1 MLHNCYP
8 LLIDTVKLNV
18 GNTHDVGKDT
28 GCCYAGTGTISLNH
42 HRVFLVAFCGEQYD
56 IVGTFEIVEWVLRT
70 YSLQTYTGLSL
81 VKGGNEA
88 PALVLHIQSLA
99 LSLKVGIELWQFLP
113 ELINATL
120 EERVRYKKILFYIF
134 LDRKSVV

>member
-1 MLHNCYP
+1 M
-8 LLIDTVKLNV
+8 
-18 GNTHDVGKDT
+18 
-28 GCCYAGTGTISLNH
+28 
-42 HRVFLVAFCGEQYD
+42 
-56 IVGTFEIVEWVLRT
+56 LRT

-113 ELINATL
+113 EVFNATL
-120 EERVRYKKILFYIF
+120 EERVRYEKILFYIF
-134 LDRKSVV
+134 LFYTISSLTERMTSFLMTSVPLRSMRGSGSL

>member
-1 MLHNCYP
+1 ML
-8 LLIDTVKLNV
+8 
-18 GNTHDVGKDT
+18 
-28 GCCYAGTGTISLNH
+28 
-42 HRVFLVAFCGEQYD
+42 
-56 IVGTFEIVEWVLRT
+56 WT
-70 YSLQTYTGLSL
+70 YCLQTYTGLSL

-113 ELINATL
+113 ELFNTTL

-134 LDRKSVV
+134 LFYTVSSLTGEDDKLSDDIHATEVDTWIWLTVTFLLSQLNCL